1 MTVTLGLLLLLLLGA
16 GVYRCLS
23 GRPSS
28 PGGWLAFAGYAVVLG
43 LIGVGFVTRLPSM
56 LGIEALPAWRWAWPA
71 LPALLAW
78 AMAAP
83 AARLLRAR
91 AAGPAPSTAWPPA
104 SPWLLLAVLTL
115 LAVRLVWII
124 DEAWLRPLFGWDAWL
139 AWSAKAKAWS
149 LAGEAVEFAPA
160 QVWLEQPPGSAR
172 ISLAHHYPELLSWIE
187 VWLASL
193 AGGWRESAINLAWPA
208 LWLAMLA
215 GCAGQWRVLGAS
227 PTAVALG
234 AYALG
239 SLPLLT
245 VHAALPGY
253 ADMWVATC
261 LAFAVLSWLRW
272 MERGERGHLLLA
284 LVLLAVLPALKF
296 EGMVWA
302 LGMIAV
308 MLWFGLARH
317 RAALRVLIIA
327 GGAAL
332 VVLLSWLCGL
342 QWLETLRHL
351 MAPAPE
357 GAGRPLGSVLLATAA
372 GLFAQGNWH
381 LLWYLLPLVLVWRWR
396 RLCSDPPLAGATLLV
411 LAGMGLILGLFVFTQ
426 AGRWAESYTVV
437 NRLVMHLAPTAVAL
451 MVLASRPARQPV
463 DGAVPADA
471 PAKAVAG

>member
-1 MTVTLGLLLLLLLGA
+1 MTVAAGLLLLLLLGA
-16 GVYRCLS
+16 GLYRCCS
-23 GRPSS
+23 GRPATA
-28 PGGWLAFAGYAVVLG
+28 GGWLAFAGYAVVLG
-43 LIGVGFVTRLPSM
+43 LIGVGFVTRLPSL

-71 LPALLAW
+71 LPALIAWLLAR
-78 AMAAP
+78 P
-83 AARLLRAR
+83 AARLLGRS
-91 AAGPAPSTAWPPA
+91 AAVPAAPLAWPPA
-104 SPWLLLAVLTL
+104 SPWLLLAVAVL

-193 AGGWRESAINLAWPA
+193 AGGWRESAVNLAWPA

-227 PTAVALG
+227 PTAVVLG
-234 AYALG
+234 VYALG

-272 MERGERGHLLLA
+272 MEHGERGQLLLA
-284 LVLLAVLPALKF
+284 LALLAVLPALKF

-308 MLWFGLARH
+308 MLWFALAGR
-317 RAALRVLIIA
+317 RAGLRVLVIA

-351 MAPAPE
+351 MAPVPE
-357 GAGRPLGSVLLATAA
+357 GAGRPLASVLLATAA

-381 LLWYLLPLVLVWRWR
+381 LLWYLAPLLLAWRWR
-396 RLCSDPPLAGATLLV
+396 RLCSDPPLAGAVVFV
-411 LAGMGLILGLFVFTQ
+411 LAGMALILGLFVFTQ

-437 NRLVMHLAPTAVAL
+437 NRLVMHLAPAAVAL
-451 MVLASRPARQPV
+451 MVLASRPAGAPV
-463 DGAVPADA
+463 DAAGRAAGRA
-471 PAKAVAG
+471 RGVAG

>member
-1 MTVTLGLLLLLLLGA
+1 MTVLAGLLVLVLLGA
-16 GVYRCLS
+16 GLQRCLA
-23 GRPSS
+23 GRPTASA
-28 PGGWLAFAGYAVVLG
+28 GGWLAFAGYAVVLG
-43 LIGVGFVTRLPSM
+43 LVGVGFVMRLPSM

-71 LPALLAW
+71 LPAVLAWLLARPV
-78 AMAAP
+78 ARLLGGAP
-83 AARLLRAR
+83 AAPVAV
-91 AAGPAPSTAWPPA
+91 AWPPA
-104 SPWLLLAVLTL
+104 SPWLVLAVLSL
-115 LAVRLVWII
+115 LALRLAWII

-227 PTAVALG
+227 PTAAALG
-234 AYALG
+234 AYGLG

-253 ADMWVATC
+253 ADMWLATC
-261 LAFAVLSWLRW
+261 LAFALLSWLRW
-272 MERGERGHLLLA
+272 IERGERGHLALA
-284 LVLLAVLPALKF
+284 LVLVAVLPALKF

-302 LGMIAV
+302 LGIVALV
-308 MLWFGLARH
+308 LWFALAPH
-317 RAALRVLIIA
+317 RTGLRVLAVA
-327 GGAAL
+327 GGAAA
-332 VVLLSWLCGL
+332 VVLLSWLLGL
-342 QWLETLRHL
+342 QWLETVRHL
-351 MAPAPE
+351 MTPAPD
-357 GAGRPLGSVLLATAA
+357 GAGRSVGGVLLATAA

-381 LLWYLLPLVLVWRWR
+381 LLWYLLPLVLAWRWR
-396 RLCSDPPLAGATLLV
+396 RLSANPALAGVALFV
-411 LAGMGLILGLFVFTQ
+411 LAGMGLILGLFLFTQ

-437 NRLVMHLAPTAVAL
+437 NRLVMHLAPTAVTL
-451 MVLASRPARQPV
+451 MVLATRPPR
-463 DGAVPADA
+463 A
-471 PAKAVAG
+471 PAGTAMPAA